1 MTRSPVPATELV
13 PESPD
18 PEGLPVLDTAPGH
31 LIRCAQQV
39 HGSLWQQHVPV
50 NLTSVQYGILLVV
63 GQRPGIDQRTVGE
76 LMSLDKSTA
85 ADVLLRLG
93 RRGLLDRERDVE
105 DGRRKLV
112 RLTEQGRAALL
123 AGAPAVVGIQERLLQ
138 PLPFDDGETLLGVLR
153 LVAYRGDP
161 PSPSA
166 ATEHNAVVQGWPL
179 RLPAVRLH
187 TAPGHLIRRAQQ
199 VHTTLW
205 GERVSSDLTSV
216 QYNVL
221 LVLHHEARIDQRTLG
236 ERGSL
241 DKSTGAD
248 VIARLE
254 TRGLVARIRDSA
266 DGRRNLLTLSA
277 EGRDQLLRHAAA
289 VVDVQH
295 ELLRPLSSPQ
305 RQVFLRLM
313 KQICEPISRPAP

>member
-1 MTRSPVPATELV
+1 MELV

-18 PEGLPVLDTAPGH
+18 SEGLPALHSAPGH

-39 HGSLWQQHVPV
+39 HGNLWQQHVPV
-50 NLTSVQYGILLVV
+50 NLTSVQYGVLLVV
-63 GQRPGIDQRTVGE
+63 GQQPDIDQRTVGE

-93 RRGLLDRERDVE
+93 RRGLLARHRDPG

-112 RLTEQGRAALL
+112 RLTDEGRTALL
-123 AGAPAVVGIQERLLQ
+123 SGAPAVVGIQERLLE
-138 PLPFDDGETLLGVLR
+138 PLSFDDGEALLRVLR

-161 PSPSA
+161 PDPA
-166 ATEHNAVVQGWPL
+166 TATEYNAVVEGWPL
-179 RLPAVRLH
+179 RLPAIRLH

-205 GERVSSDLTSV
+205 GERVSTDLTSV
-216 QYNVL
+216 QYNIL
-221 LVLHHEARIDQRTLG
+221 LVLHHEPRIDQRTLG
-236 ERGSL
+236 EHASL

-248 VIARLE
+248 VISRLE
-254 TRGLVARIRDSA
+254 TRGLIARSRDVA

-277 EGRDQLLRHAAA
+277 DGSHRLLHRAAA

-295 ELLRPLSSPQ
+295 ELLRPLSALQ
-305 RQVFLRLM
+305 RQVFLSLM
-313 KQICEPISRPAP
+313 KRICEPVSPPAP